1 MSKLKTPKQ
10 KKLASLALDRRN
22 VYGENDKASRKLIPL
37 AKQLS
42 QQALRSAAK
51 RPLIRAEMLSDED
64 SANRVEFE
72 VQSAVIQA
80 KRKSFKKRPDAP
92 LGAVLKGKIEQYVP
106 IWQGGDRLGLYRE
119 ILDPKTRR
127 VDRS

>member
-22 VYGENDKASRKLIPL
+22 VYGENDKASRKLIPRG
-37 AKQLS
+37 KQSS

-51 RPLIRAEMLSDED
+51 RPLLNTETLVDED

-72 VQSAVIQA
+72 VQSAVIRA
-80 KRKSFKKRPDAP
+80 KRKIFKKRPDAP
-92 LGAVLKGKIEQYVP
+92 LGAVLKAKSEPYVP
-106 IWQGGDRLGLYRE
+106 IWQGADRLGVYRG
-119 ILDPKTRR
+119 ILDPKTRS